1 MGKNNGFLAWI
12 KGDRRVRW
20 LFLAAVVGVLILALP
35 TVFSGVN
42 GADDGTTDI
51 ERICAS
57 VDGVGECRVLLS
69 FGEDGESVVAVA
81 VICEGGDSLDVRHR
95 LTELLSSFYG
105 IGYNRICVEKM
116 G

>member
-1 MGKNNGFLAWI
+1 MGKNSGFWTWI
-12 KGDRRVRW
+12 RSDKRVIL
-20 LFLAAVVGVLILALP
+20 LFAVAAVGVLLLVLP
-35 TVFSGVN
+35 PLISGS
-42 GADDGTTDI
+42 GGTDAATDI
-51 ERICAS
+51 EALCGS

-69 FGEDGESVVAVA
+69 LGEDGESVVAVA
-81 VICEGGDSLDVRHR
+81 VICEGGDRVDVRRR